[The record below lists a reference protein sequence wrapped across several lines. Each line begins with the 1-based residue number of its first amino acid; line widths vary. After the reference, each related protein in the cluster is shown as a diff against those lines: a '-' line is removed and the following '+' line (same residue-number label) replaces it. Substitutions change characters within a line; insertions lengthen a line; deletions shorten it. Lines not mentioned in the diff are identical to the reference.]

1 MLIST
6 VNIIAAVCAFLR
18 TGIDMRF
25 FYGRDND
32 YGCTVSIIYETLT
45 QTFSLLTAYYVL
57 WLRQRVFYQIIILTL
72 FIYPLVKHYRSSK
85 IIRNNPTQPTR
96 NPVIALIKR
105 TTVATV
111 VSIVTDISSFVITL
125 FFEDVGS
132 KSYFVRCRCSHP
144 FDVSDIFLRRLA
156 R

>member
-1 MLIST
+1 MVDNVTRLSSLTTPSSTIYSGAEIKKYHEEWIVFGSLTIPLALACLYVALTQIAYFLIKSIRKKRDKTAKTGAGNPNTNDRNVMLIST

-57 WLRQRVFYQIIILTL
+57 
-72 FIYPLVKHYRSSK
+72 
-85 IIRNNPTQPTR
+85 
-96 NPVIALIKR
+96 
-105 TTVATV
+105 
-111 VSIVTDISSFVITL
+111 
-125 FFEDVGS
+125 
-132 KSYFVRCRCSHP
+132 
-144 FDVSDIFLRRLA
+144 
-156 R
+156 